1 MNDELN
7 LPDNVDLGLDK
18 IKTDDILIPHAT
30 ASTDDFDLDDFLA
43 EKQSDDKSEET
54 LDLGNLFDAENT
66 TEQVVTAPEDTDAHA
81 HEVSDTPD
89 VSETPEVAPD
99 TDIVSEETVAEEPST
114 VESEETVLSDLNEND
129 VRTTE
134 PVTPSEAAIDEKA
147 FDEANAP
154 TTDETQADVQNDD
167 SLVSESE
174 KVSENE
180 PENIV
185 DNAVENLPENPTN
198 NTTGYDVQE
207 LSEFVRWYAGTS
219 VEPVFEVD
227 KNSLSAVLQGDAE
240 CKVIHVNVG
249 YDTYGWQVHFAGG
262 VIMSL
267 RDVREYQLR
276 HGHLPA
282 DSGSIMYGDAQIE
295 FSAIEKITIYESVRY
310 FTYAA
315 NN

>member
-54 LDLGNLFDAENT
+54 LDLGNLFDAENA
-66 TEQVVTAPEDTDAHA
+66 TEQVVTAPEDAHA

-114 VESEETVLSDLNEND
+114 VESEND

-154 TTDETQADVQNDD
+154 TTDEKQADVQNDD
-167 SLVSESE
+167 NLVSESE

-185 DNAVENLPENPTN
+185 DNAVENLPENPTD

-219 VEPVFEVD
+219 VGPVFEVD

-240 CKVIHVNVG
+240 RKVIHVNVG

-276 HGHLPA
+276 YGHLPA
-282 DSGSIMYGDAQIE
+282 DSGSIMYGDVQIE